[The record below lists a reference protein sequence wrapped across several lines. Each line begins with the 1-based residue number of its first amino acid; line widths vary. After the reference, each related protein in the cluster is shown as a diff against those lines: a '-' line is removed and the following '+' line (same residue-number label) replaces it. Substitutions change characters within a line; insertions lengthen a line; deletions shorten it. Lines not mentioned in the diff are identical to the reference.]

1 MFFENYQ
8 CERCKSLL
16 GFVPELAAITSF
28 EDAGNGLWR
37 SKHPLKSESLFK
49 PCHNYSAEKVCNW
62 MVPADAIDP
71 LCHACRL
78 TRTIPNL
85 RAPNR
90 RYYWFRLEAAKRR
103 LLYTLAELGLR
114 VDSRLENPK
123 IGLQFEFLEDTR
135 TKKVLTGHDKGRI
148 TMNLA
153 EADDAYRERTRL
165 AMGEPYR
172 TLLGHFRH
180 EIGHYYF
187 DRLIAGTPWLTEF
200 RTRFGDERADYKKA
214 LAAHYK
220 DGAPKDWR
228 MSFVSAYATTHAWE
242 DWAETWAHYLHI
254 VDTID
259 TAMSCGVAIAPGN
272 EYALPDPIPPVGEA
286 SFDQLMERWFP
297 LTFALNS
304 LNRSLGMPDA
314 YPFTLA
320 SPVVEKLRFVHRVIR
335 EAGKIQA
342 ETMEDALAQDDPE
355 TIETAPRE
363 AETREDVSAQHD
375 PETIDASPQ
384 QTDMRED
391 ASAPHDPETNDALP
405 QKTDTREDATAP
417 RDPTTINASPQQTDS
432 RDGRQDNAAHDNLTS
447 IEALPHSPDETL
459 SVNKNR

>member
-1 MFFENYQ
+1 MKTFQCNHCNQLVFFENFR
-8 CERCKSLL
+8 CERCQSLL

-28 EDAGNGLWR
+28 EDAGEGLWR
-37 SKHPLKSESLFK
+37 SRHPKNSEALFK
-49 PCHNYSAEKVCNW
+49 PCHNYAVEKVCNW
-62 MVPADAIDP
+62 MVPADSTDP

-123 IGLQFEFLEDTR
+123 TGLQFEFLEDTR
-135 TKKVLTGHDKGRI
+135 GKKVITGHSKGLI

-187 DRLIAGTPWLTEF
+187 DRLIAGTPHLTRF
-200 RTRFGDERADYKKA
+200 RELFGDERADYKKA
-214 LAAHYK
+214 LAVHYK
-220 DGAPKDWR
+220 SGPPKDWR
-228 MSFVSAYATTHAWE
+228 DSFVSAYATTHAWE
-242 DWAETWAHYLHI
+242 DWAETWAHYLHMI
-254 VDTID
+254 DTID
-259 TAMSCGVAIAPGN
+259 TAMSCGVVIGQGGQTPDVPVDIIA
-272 EYALPDPIPPVGEA
+272 VGDATFGE
-286 SFDQLMERWFP
+286 LMQRWYP

-320 SPVVEKLRFVHRVIR
+320 APVVEKLRFVHDVV
-335 EAGKIQA
+335 Q
-342 ETMEDALAQDDPE
+342 TAQDQAVP
-355 TIETAPRE
+355 
-363 AETREDVSAQHD
+363 
-375 PETIDASPQ
+375 
-384 QTDMRED
+384 
-391 ASAPHDPETNDALP
+391 ASA
-405 QKTDTREDATAP
+405 
-417 RDPTTINASPQQTDS
+417 
-432 RDGRQDNAAHDNLTS
+432 
-447 IEALPHSPDETL
+447 
-459 SVNKNR
+459 SVV